1 MQLDPT
7 ITESLK
13 RRAFLGRGMA
23 GLGLIALNSLIDP
36 RILSAAEA
44 TAGDKWMGAINP
56 RHFPPKAKRVIY
68 LYQAGGPSH
77 LETFDDKPKLRE
89 MHGKEMPESYTKGQQ
104 IAQLQGKTLTCY
116 GPQHEFATYGKS
128 GQRICKLYPKI
139 GSIVDDATIVR
150 SMWSEQINHDTA
162 HMFLNTGSII
172 AGRPSMG
179 AWMLYGLG
187 AETENLPGFV
197 VMLSA
202 GQGGQMQPISAR
214 QWSAGFLPSKFQG
227 VKLNSYFNP
236 VLYL

>member
-1 MQLDPT
+1 MQLDPA
-7 ITESLK
+7 ITTTLQ
-13 RRAFLGRGMA
+13 RRAFLGRGAA

-44 TAGDKWMGAINP
+44 TQVEEKDKWMGAINP

-68 LYQAGGPSH
+68 LYMAGGPSH

-89 MHGKEMPESYTKGQQ
+89 MHGKGMPESFTKGQQ
-104 IAQLQGKTLTCY
+104 IAQLQGKALTCY
-116 GPQHEFATYGKS
+116 GPQFEFSTFGKS
-128 GQRICKLYPKI
+128 GQRICKLFPQI
-139 GSIVDDATIVR
+139 GSVADDVCIIR
-150 SMWSEQINHDTA
+150 SMQSEQINHDTA

-187 AETENLPGFV
+187 ADTENLPGFV

-214 QWSAGFLPSKFQG
+214 QVPGREAEFVRESGAVSG
-227 VKLNSYFNP
+227 
-236 VLYL
+236 